1 VFSTENMHAKTE
13 IDPAPPVLDMLA
25 APDRSPADRALDA
38 KRQAAEVMT
47 FLAAPVGGRVAELA
61 CGGGYWTELVARA
74 VGPSG
79 VVYGENSPTML
90 LRQRGILAT
99 WNERLAR
106 PIDAK
111 VVRLDR
117 ELGDPLP
124 HDVRGLDL
132 VYLALDYHQL
142 AAHGVDRGAMN
153 RAVLR
158 ALQSGGRYVVMDETP
173 VEGPFVANLHELHS
187 EESRNARRE
196 IEAAGFA
203 FASEGRFFH
212 DSSDPREWDVSPPP
226 PTQKRDRFIL
236 TFTKP

>member
-1 VFSTENMHAKTE
+1 MNAKTE
-13 IDPAPPVLDMLA
+13 VDPAPAVLDLLA
-25 APDRSPADRALDA
+25 APDRSPADRALDD

-61 CGGGYWTELVARA
+61 CGGGYWTELLART

-79 VVYGENSPTML
+79 VVYGENPPSML
-90 LRQRGILAT
+90 PRQREMLAT

-106 PIDAK
+106 PIDGNVIRVA
-111 VVRLDR
+111 R

-124 HDVRGLDL
+124 RDVRGLDL
-132 VYLALDYHQL
+132 VYVALDYRQL

-153 RAVLR
+153 RAVFQS
-158 ALQSGGRYVVMDETP
+158 LQSGGRYVVMDETP
-173 VEGPFVANLHELHS
+173 VEGPFVANLHELHA

-196 IEAAGFA
+196 IEAAEFA
-203 FASEGRFFH
+203 FASEGRFFR
-212 DSSDPREWDVSPPP
+212 DSSDPREWDASPPP

-236 TFTKP
+236 MFTKP